1 MNMTCLVV
9 GHRYYF
15 DDVRGEYC
23 PRCYKRF
30 PYVPNKPPVMPAG
43 ERLERLAVGVIIG
56 TAAMLALHLVA

>member
-1 MNMTCLVV
+1 MITCFLF

-15 DDVRGEYC
+15 TNDSGEFC
-23 PRCYKRF
+23 QRCGTRF